1 MSVSHRCLQVIKYL
15 MFFFNLIFWLGG
27 CGLLGVGVWL
37 AATQSKFGTLSP
49 TFPSLSAA
57 NLFMVTG
64 SVIMIIGFIGCLGAV
79 TERRCLLLSFF
90 VVLCTTLLLEVIIGF
105 LFLAYKEKFDS
116 YAQDDLK
123 KGLKL
128 YDTDGNLG
136 IKIAW
141 DKVQIEFRC
150 CGVTNYTDWFEAL
163 GKKEVPASCCP
174 SSTSACNVPSSW
186 WKEACYGKVKNWLAN
201 NMLSLQVFGICIG
214 FIQVLGLVFSMIM
227 YCHIKKVEKMG
238 YN

>member
-105 LFLAYKEKFDS
+105 LFLAYKEKF
-116 YAQDDLK
+116 
-123 KGLKL
+123 
-128 YDTDGNLG
+128 
-136 IKIAW
+136 
-141 DKVQIEFRC
+141 RC